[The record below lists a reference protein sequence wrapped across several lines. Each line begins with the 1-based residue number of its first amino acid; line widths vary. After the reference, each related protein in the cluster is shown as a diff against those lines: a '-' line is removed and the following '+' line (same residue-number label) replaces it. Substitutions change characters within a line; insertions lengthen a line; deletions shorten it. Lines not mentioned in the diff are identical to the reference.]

1 MKKPKNLFFDIPN
14 GWMFFSL
21 LACLAFIAFYNLQNK
36 HTDTTTRKMQFYTVS
51 DFQRVPKI
59 DGHFHYSTSDVSFLK
74 FADSLNFRII
84 SPNVDAGTSIDKQ
97 LEITTVIK
105 QRFPG
110 KFAFFGTFTVANFG
124 TTGFGKETI
133 NRIEQCMKAGAS
145 GIKIWKNIGMS
156 LQDNSG
162 KFVMVDNEKFDT
174 VFNYL
179 EKHRIPLLA
188 HLGEPK
194 NCWLP
199 VDQMTTPNDKRY
211 YQSHPQYH
219 MFLHPESPS
228 YADQINARNQL
239 LQKHPGLEFIGA
251 HLASEEW
258 SVEELSKSFD
268 RYPQLK
274 ADLSARISHLEY
286 QSSKDREMVRNF
298 LVKYQDRIIYGTDMS
313 VNEKSTNYASVCEG
327 MKRTWLDHWIY
338 LATDST
344 MVFKDMPDTKLKGLQ
359 LPKEVVDKIFY
370 KNAERY
376 FKN

>member
-1 MKKPKNLFFDIPN
+1 MRKPKNLFFDLPN
-14 GWMFFSL
+14 GLWTFSL
-21 LACLAFIAFYNLQNK
+21 LMCFAFIAFYSFQNRLTNK
-36 HTDTTTRKMQFYTVS
+36 TTHKMQYYSVS
-51 DFQRVPKI
+51 DFQCVPKI
-59 DGHFHYSTSDVSFLK
+59 DGHFHYNSSDVRFLE

-84 SPNVDAGTSIDKQ
+84 SPNVDTEIPIDKQ
-97 LEITTVIK
+97 LEITSAIK
-105 QRFPG
+105 KQFPG
-110 KFAFFGTFTVANFG
+110 KFAFFGTFTVDNFG
-124 TTGFGKETI
+124 NSVFGKETV
-133 NRIEQCMKAGAS
+133 NRIGQCMKGGAS

-162 KFVMVDNEKFDT
+162 KFVMVDHAKFDT

-179 EKHRIPLLA
+179 EKHQIPLLA

-199 VDQMTTPNDKRY
+199 EDQMTTPNDKRY
-211 YQSHPQYH
+211 YKNHPQYH
-219 MFLHPESPS
+219 MFLHPESPT
-228 YADQINARNQL
+228 YEDQIMARNHL
-239 LQKHPGLEFIGA
+239 LQKYPGLEFIGA

-274 ADLSARISHLEY
+274 VDLAARISHLEY
-286 QSSKDREMVRNF
+286 QSSKDREKVRNF
-298 LVKYQDRIIYGTDMS
+298 LIKYQDRIIYATDMS

-327 MKRTWLDHWIY
+327 MKRTWLDHWTY

-359 LPKEVVDKIFY
+359 LPKEAVDKIFY
-370 KNAERY
+370 KNAEGY